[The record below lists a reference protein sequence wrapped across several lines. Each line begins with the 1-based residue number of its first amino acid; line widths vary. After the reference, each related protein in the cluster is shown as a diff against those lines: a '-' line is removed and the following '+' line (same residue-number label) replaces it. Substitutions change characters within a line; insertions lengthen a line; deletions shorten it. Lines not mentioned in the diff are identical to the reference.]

1 MNKYVEEIN
10 GNNYL
15 RLVLNSESKEK
26 KNEELWSKIRSL
38 VMLITTNSDDYDKK
52 IHENQ
57 I

>member
-1 MNKYVEEIN
+1 MNKYIEEIN

>member
-52 IHENQ
+52 IHENH